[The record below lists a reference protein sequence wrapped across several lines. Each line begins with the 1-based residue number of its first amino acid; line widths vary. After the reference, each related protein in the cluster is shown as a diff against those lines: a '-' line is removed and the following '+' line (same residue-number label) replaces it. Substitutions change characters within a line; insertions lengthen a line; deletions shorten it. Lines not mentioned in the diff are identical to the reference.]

1 MAVCSGVDGAA
12 TDVGARAGGVVDV
25 NVSAVIGRAGGSA
38 GDGVDV
44 EVSAVG
50 GRADGGV
57 TAVGGSAG
65 VTVINDVDVTAV
77 GGRAGGGVTA
87 VGGSAG
93 VAVISVVD
101 VTAVGGRAGG
111 GVTAV
116 GGSAG
121 MAVISDVD
129 VTAVGGRAGG
139 GVGAAVSSDFNVVV
153 SCTAIVV
160 EVDVVGCAPME
171 QRHGSTGYSR
181 RGSVA
186 GVDPFRVVNSW
197 QRRGRREAWFQAFCF
212 ANLVRGIRQTA
223 TKLAIFGVQKA
234 SLNMF
239 WEYSPSSENIVSD
252 WLRAESSPADEE
264 KINLKNV

>member
-77 GGRAGGGVTA
+77 GGRAGGGV
-87 VGGSAG
+87 
-93 VAVISVVD
+93 
-101 VTAVGGRAGG
+101 
-111 GVTAV
+111 
-116 GGSAG
+116 
-121 MAVISDVD
+121 
-129 VTAVGGRAGG
+129 
-139 GVGAAVSSDFNVVV
+139 GAAVSSDFNVVV

-181 RGSVA
+181 WGNVA
-186 GVDPFRVVNSW
+186 GVDAFRVFNCW
-197 QRRGRREAWFQAFCF
+197 QRRGREGSFLVLGCGRFC
-212 ANLVRGIRQTA
+212 G
-223 TKLAIFGVQKA
+223 IFGPGGGCCR
-234 SLNMF
+234 L
-239 WEYSPSSENIVSD
+239 SSKG
-252 WLRAESSPADEE
+252 RHCAA
-264 KINLKNV
+264 

>member
-25 NVSAVIGRAGGSA
+25 NVSVVIGRAGGSA

-65 VTVINDVDVTAV
+65 VTVIND
-77 GGRAGGGVTA
+77 
-87 VGGSAG
+87 
-93 VAVISVVD
+93 VD

-181 RGSVA
+181 RRSVA
-186 GVDPFRVVNSW
+186 RDDAFRVFYCR
-197 QRRGRREAWFQAFCF
+197 QRRKEGGRLGSR
-212 ANLVRGIRQTA
+212 LRPRLSMSVTPTRQECGPQPGGA
-223 TKLAIFGVQKA
+223 
-234 SLNMF
+234 
-239 WEYSPSSENIVSD
+239 
-252 WLRAESSPADEE
+252 
-264 KINLKNV
+264 